1 MLFLKLLWYTVFK
14 MSDYCFSKQIKFIYN
29 FCLLSSTVQGLQG
42 RVESL
47 EKSNSKLIE
56 EVLLDFRKISLI
68 CGIEILNTN
77 FF

>member
-1 MLFLKLLWYTVFK
+1 
-14 MSDYCFSKQIKFIYN
+14 MSDYCFLKQITFIYN
-29 FCLLSSTVQGLQG
+29 FCLLSSTVHGLQG

-68 CGIEILNTN
+68 CGIEVLNTN
-77 FF
+77 FFF